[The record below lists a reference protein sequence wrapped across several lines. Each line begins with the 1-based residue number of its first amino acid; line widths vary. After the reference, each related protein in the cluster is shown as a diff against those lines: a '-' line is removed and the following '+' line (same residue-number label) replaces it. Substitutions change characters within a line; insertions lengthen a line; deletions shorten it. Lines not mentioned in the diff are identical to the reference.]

1 VAPRGGQVRGKVVA
15 VTGGARGIGRA
26 TAHAASRAGARVAIG
41 DLDGDHAQA
50 QAAELGADVAG
61 LPLDVSERDS
71 FEAFLDQVEERLG
84 PLDVL
89 VNNAGIL
96 ISGLLAD
103 ESPETT
109 GRMIDVNLRGV
120 ITGSQLAARR
130 MVPRRRG
137 HIVNVAS
144 VAGKA
149 AFPGGATY
157 CATKHAVVGLSES
170 LHAELHGTGVAVS
183 VVMPAVVRTQLTSGL
198 DPEIAEKIRGLCEP
212 EDVAEAIVAALGS
225 RRFNV
230 YVPRSFGRRLSI
242 SRALP
247 IGLREAS
254 VRRIGAD
261 RWLLDADREQ
271 RREYLERVGGE

>member
-1 VAPRGGQVRGKVVA
+1 MAPRSMELRGRVVA

-26 TAHAASRAGARVAIG
+26 TAQAAARAGARVAIG
-41 DLDGDHAQA
+41 DLDGELAGM
-50 QAAELGADVAG
+50 AAGDLGAEAMG
-61 LPLDVSERDS
+61 LPLDVSDRAS
-71 FEAFLDQVEERLG
+71 FEAFVQQVEEELG

-96 ISGLLAD
+96 LSGLLA
-103 ESPETT
+103 EERPETT
-109 GRMIDVNLRGV
+109 ERMIEVNLRGV
-120 ITGSQLAARR
+120 IIGSQLAAQR
-130 MVPRRRG
+130 MVPRGSG

-170 LHAELHGTGVAVS
+170 LHAELHGTGVAIS
-183 VVMPAVVRTQLTSGL
+183 VVMPAVVRTELTSGL
-198 DPEIAEKIRGLCEP
+198 DPEIAKKIRGLCDP
-212 EDVAEAIVAALGS
+212 EDVAAAIVAALGS
-225 RRFNV
+225 RRFEV
-230 YVPRSFGRRLSI
+230 YVPRSFGRRLSA
-242 SRALP
+242 SRMLP

-271 RREYLERVGGE
+271 RRAYLERVGGE